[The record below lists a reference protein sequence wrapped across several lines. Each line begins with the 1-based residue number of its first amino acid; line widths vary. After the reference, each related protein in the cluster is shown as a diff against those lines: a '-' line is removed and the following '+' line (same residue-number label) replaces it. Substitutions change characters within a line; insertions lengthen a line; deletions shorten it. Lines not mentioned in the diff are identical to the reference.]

1 VLSLLAPY
9 TYGIRKFFVLSFLFS
24 IAGVGLAFLTPR
36 VYRLFI
42 DEVVVQG
49 QMNTFFI
56 VVAGYLFIWLTS
68 SAADYAKNYVN
79 NRFNNR
85 LYFLIKTKLFGDL
98 LKEDFSS
105 YHRISV
111 GEMKVNIES
120 DTEFVKDFTQTQ
132 MIMYAIAWM
141 SMAVSIVLLFFV
153 SWKLTLIALL
163 TIPFTLMLNNFISK
177 REKVVTG
184 LDRDNERALSTW
196 FNTSLKNWK
205 EIKALNLER
214 YEKRQYTRF
223 LKTFATLHARAMILW
238 VFRAF
243 IIPYVRESLLMQL
256 LLYFV
261 GGILIIHGQMT
272 IGMLLMFVMYYGILS
287 DSIKKIANKNADLK
301 SKQPVVDK
309 VLDKLGIKHHPYP
322 KNQYPEL
329 TKINIEQVSF
339 AYDSA
344 DRYILNNVNL
354 TIHRGDRIA
363 IHGKSGEGKSTLVQL
378 ITGIRKPTEGSIR
391 FSDEPLHEI
400 KPKVLYS
407 KIGFIMQDSI
417 LFNVSIREYM
427 LMAKPAATIDE
438 MQTVLRKTKMDEFI
452 CSLPLQYDTVLGE
465 GGVKL
470 SGGQKQRL
478 LLAGQLLRNAEILV
492 LDEATNHLDP
502 HAEDEIYTVL
512 GALGDDKTIIM
523 INHRESVLNIC
534 NREWLVID
542 GKVLELR
549 K

>member
-1 VLSLLAPY
+1 
-9 TYGIRKFFVLSFLFS
+9 
-24 IAGVGLAFLTPR
+24 
-36 VYRLFI
+36 
-42 DEVVVQG
+42 
-49 QMNTFFI
+49 
-56 VVAGYLFIWLTS
+56 
-68 SAADYAKNYVN
+68 
-79 NRFNNR
+79 
-85 LYFLIKTKLFGDL
+85 
-98 LKEDFSS
+98 
-105 YHRISV
+105 
-111 GEMKVNIES
+111 
-120 DTEFVKDFTQTQ
+120 
-132 MIMYAIAWM
+132 
-141 SMAVSIVLLFFV
+141 
-153 SWKLTLIALL
+153 
-163 TIPFTLMLNNFISK
+163 
-177 REKVVTG
+177 
-184 LDRDNERALSTW
+184 
-196 FNTSLKNWK
+196 
-205 EIKALNLER
+205 
-214 YEKRQYTRF
+214 
-223 LKTFATLHARAMILW
+223 
-238 VFRAF
+238 
-243 IIPYVRESLLMQL
+243 
-256 LLYFV
+256 
-261 GGILIIHGQMT
+261 MT